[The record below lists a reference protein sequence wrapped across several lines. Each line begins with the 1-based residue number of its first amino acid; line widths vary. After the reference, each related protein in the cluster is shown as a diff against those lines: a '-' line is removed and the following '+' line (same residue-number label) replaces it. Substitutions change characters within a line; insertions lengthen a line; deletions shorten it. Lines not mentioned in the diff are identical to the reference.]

1 MSRRLGPAF
10 LLGFCALAIAL
21 LSASAQSTRT
31 PPAGNT
37 ASREDAYRANN
48 LGVAYLEQYNY
59 DIAVKQFRRALEIDP
74 KLQMARVN
82 LAIAFLYAPDLA
94 GAAREAQTVL
104 QQQADEPH
112 AHYVLGL
119 IARSENRVD
128 DGIAELKRVLDK
140 DARDVGALVNLGQ
153 LLMQRREYAEAVA
166 LFRRAAEQEPF
177 HVTATYNLA
186 VALTRAGQTEEGQ
199 RMTQQ
204 FQKLRESGYGT
215 TFSNTYL
222 EQGRY
227 AEAIVSTGAEP
238 ELVDTSTP
246 DVTFA
251 VATTIPPIERSATAA
266 MPGTSDGL
274 AALAANEVGNGVT
287 LADLDGDG
295 DLDLIDVSRARV
307 RVMRNDNGTFTDVTT
322 QSGITQF
329 ASPAVPMAAIAG
341 DYDNDEHTDI
351 FILGYGANALYR
363 QASPWHFE
371 DQTAKSGVS
380 TAAAIEGLH
389 RAAALVDVDHD
400 GDLDIFL
407 TGMVRNSGGTG
418 GGAEASSVAGANPP
432 AANPQAANA
441 RAANPQANAPDWAL
455 TAAGLAAASNVLLRN
470 NGDGTFTDN
479 TANAKL
485 NAPLM
490 QASGLAPTDYDNRRD
505 IDLLLVAHDHPPV
518 LFRNMR
524 DGTFQDV
531 AKDVGL
537 LTNAGHY
544 LCVAA
549 GDVNKDGFT
558 DFFFGRWEET
568 GLLMLSDGAG
578 HFRPAEHGP
587 APTHAFAAQFID
599 YDNDG
604 LLDLVTASL
613 DGLHVWR
620 NVGRSWNEVTDR
632 TTKAFNAKLTP
643 PGRIIAFAAGDVNGD
658 GAVDLVVKLRDGSV
672 SLLMNRGGAK
682 HPAVRVRLAGRVSN
696 RDGVGSKVEM
706 RAGSLWQKLES
717 SSVTPAIAPADLIF
731 GLGSRT
737 RTDVVRVLWP
747 SGVLQSEPQEQQTA
761 ATGLIKI
768 DIRELDRKPSSCP
781 FLYTWNGERFEFITD
796 FMGGGEMGDWQGPG
810 EYNTPDPEEYTRI
823 RGDQLKPRDGR
834 LELRVTNEL
843 EETLYADR
851 FELLAIDHPI
861 DIAVHPHEGLFAPP
875 APAFE
880 LFAARDVRSPARVT
894 DDAGNDVTEQA
905 RALDRHFIDTF
916 ALERIRGY
924 AKPHD
929 LIIDAASE
937 ANANANENASASA
950 NAAPPDLLLLTGW
963 TDYAFSS
970 DNVAATQA
978 GLVMAPPS
986 LDVLDAHGDWHTV
999 VKEVGIPVG
1008 RPQTL
1013 VVDMNGKWP
1022 AGATKHIARIRTNM
1036 RIYWDQIQVA
1046 MRDRKLALTPKITRL
1061 DPIVADLHWRGF
1073 SAEATSEAPFT
1084 YDYARVSTVS
1094 PWKQMPGRYTREGD
1108 VRELLHAVDDMFVVS
1123 RPGDEIALSFDA
1135 RALPPLRR
1143 GWTRTYLLHSDGFSK
1158 EMNLHSASP
1167 DIAAPLPFHTMTRY
1181 PYRAPEAYPMTP
1193 ARRDYITRYNTRI
1206 VGRPLPAIELAAGAA
1221 AQ

>member
-1 MSRRLGPAF
+1 MSTRLGPAV
-10 LLGFCALAIAL
+10 LLGICSLAMVAL
-21 LSASAQSTRT
+21 LSAQQAPTPKSGTPSTSGIPSAST
-31 PPAGNT
+31 
-37 ASREDAYRANN
+37 SREDAYRANN
-48 LGVAYLEQYNY
+48 LGVAWLEQYNY
-59 DIAVKQFRRALEIDP
+59 DNAVKQFHRALEIDP

-82 LAIAFLYAPDLA
+82 LAIALFYAPDLA
-94 GAAREAQTVL
+94 GATREAQTVL
-104 QQQADEPH
+104 QQQPDEPH
-112 AHYVLGL
+112 AHYLLGL

-128 DGIAELKRVLDK
+128 DGINELKRVLEK
-140 DARDVGALVNLGQ
+140 DPRDVGALVNIGQ

-227 AEAIVSTGAEP
+227 AEAIVSTGAEA

-251 VATTIPPIERSATAA
+251 VTATIPAAAAQASTNSGASATAA
-266 MPGTSDGL
+266 PGS
-274 AALAANEVGNGVT
+274 AASADADFSANEIGSGIT

-295 DLDLIDVSRARV
+295 DLDLLDVSQSRV
-307 RVMRNDNGTFTDVTT
+307 RIMRNDNGTFTDVTA
-322 QSGITQF
+322 QSGINQL
-329 ASPAVPMAAIAG
+329 AAPAVPIALLAG
-341 DYDNDEHTDI
+341 DYDNDEHPDI

-363 QASPWHFE
+363 QTSPWHFE

-380 TAAAIEGLH
+380 TGAAIDAVH
-389 RAAALVDVDHD
+389 RSAALVDVDHD

-407 TGMVRNSGGTG
+407 AGMVKLS
-418 GGAEASSVAGANPP
+418 AGA
-432 AANPQAANA
+432 AAP
-441 RAANPQANAPDWAL
+441 
-455 TAAGLAAASNVLLRN
+455 NVLLRN
-470 NGDGTFTDN
+470 NGDGTFTDHS
-479 TANAKL
+479 ANAKL
-485 NAPLM
+485 NTPVM
-490 QASGLAPTDYDNRRD
+490 QASAIAPTDYDNRRD
-505 IDLLLVAHDHPPV
+505 IDLLLVAHDHAPV

-531 AKDVGL
+531 ANDVGL
-537 LTNAGHY
+537 ASSGGSSSSSSSSSSSGHY

-558 DFFFGRWEET
+558 DFFFGRWQEPSV
-568 GLLMLSDGAG
+568 LMLSDGAG
-578 HFRPAEHGP
+578 HFRPAERGP
-587 APTHAFAAQFID
+587 TLSRGIAAQFID

-604 LLDLVTASL
+604 LLDLVVAST
-613 DGLHVWR
+613 DGLHVFR
-620 NVGRSWNEVTDR
+620 NAGRSWPEVTDR
-632 TTKAFNAKLTP
+632 ATKAFNATLP
-643 PGRIIAFAAGDVNGD
+643 ARGILGFAAGDINGD
-658 GAVDLVVKLRDGSV
+658 GAVDLVVKLRDGKV
-672 SLLMNRGGAK
+672 AILQNRGGGR

-706 RAGSLWQKLES
+706 RAGSLWQKLET
-717 SSVTPAIAPADLIF
+717 SSVTPAVAPADLIF
-731 GLGSRT
+731 GLGART
-737 RTDVVRVLWP
+737 RADVIRVLWP
-747 SGVLQSEPQEQQTA
+747 SGVLQSEPQDQQRA
-761 ATGLIKI
+761 AGVTNVAV
-768 DIRELDRKPSSCP
+768 RELDRKPSSCP

-810 EYNTPDPEEYTRI
+810 LNNTAEYNTPDPEEYTRI
-823 RGDQLKPRDGR
+823 RGDQLQPRNGR

-851 FELLAIDHPI
+851 FELLAVDHPV
-861 DIAVHPHEGLFAPP
+861 DVAVHPREGLFTPP

-880 LFAARDVRSPARVT
+880 LFAARDVRSPVRVT
-894 DDAGNDVTEQA
+894 DDAGNDVSGQA
-905 RALDRHFIDTF
+905 RALDRRFIDTF

-924 AKPHD
+924 ARPHD
-929 LIIDAASE
+929 LIIEADTDA
-937 ANANANENASASA
+937 
-950 NAAPPDLLLLTGW
+950 DLLLLTGW

-986 LDVLDAHGDWHTV
+986 LDVIDVHGQWHTV

-1008 RPQTL
+1008 RPQTV
-1013 VVDMNGKWP
+1013 VVDMKGKWP
-1022 AGATKHIARIRTNM
+1022 AATPKHIARIRTNM

-1046 MRDRKLALTPKITRL
+1046 TRDTSTNSNSNASSNSKQTSRQPKITRL

-1073 SAEATSEAPFT
+1073 SAEATTEAPFT
-1084 YDYARVSTVS
+1084 YDYARVSTVN

-1108 VRELLHAVDDMFVVS
+1108 VRELLRAVDDMFVVS

-1135 RALPPLRR
+1135 RALLPLRH

-1167 DIAAPLPFHTMTRY
+1167 DYAAPLPFHTMSRY
-1181 PYRAPEAYPMTP
+1181 PYRPPEAYPMTP
-1193 ARRDYITRYNTRI
+1193 ARRDYIKRYNTRV
-1206 VGRPLPAIELAAGAA
+1206 VGRPLPAIELGAA
-1221 AQ
+1221 AAGQ